1 MWDKGLSIGENSEFA
16 SDKISVEKS
25 YIGISV
31 KDFSVANLDTL
42 SINRNQ
48 ICIESKQKKQEF
60 GGAIVSVKILNC
72 DKFINASDKN
82 SIININKYEL

>member
-1 MWDKGLSIGENSEFA
+1 M
-16 SDKISVEKS
+16 
-25 YIGISV
+25 
-31 KDFSVANLDTL
+31 ANLDTL

-60 GGAIVSVKILNC
+60 GGARVSIKNLNC
-72 DKFINASDKN
+72 GKFINASDQN